1 MSQENK
7 PGIRANQAKSREPTT
22 DVLEQ
27 WFDQAEVARSMKP
40 PPPLPI
46 PIRPDAQRIPDDAQS
61 QVRFAKD

>member
-7 PGIRANQAKSREPTT
+7 PGIRVNQAKSHEPIS

-27 WFDQAEVARSMKP
+27 WFDQAEVARSIKP

-46 PIRPDAQRIPDDAQS
+46 RPDVPRIPVDAQS